1 MKAMKPEETPV
12 VKSPLLNQ
20 EMAVQSYL
28 QELLNEVTWS
38 EPPAPQKDPEPE
50 QSPEESAILTSEA
63 SSSLM
68 SGLQTVSQLEALEA
82 ETTHEILTTEESNN
96 AQKIEGIEPALEN
109 KRNEFNESNIP
120 PWAGDSFR
128 ALYAR
133 HGRLK
138 LVMPL
143 VQVQTVLKA
152 KELVRVNGPLDV
164 CVGYVQHGTRRIPV
178 LDVNA
183 LNGSSEKSKTDD
195 ITSMDS
201 GYVAVAENHTVGLY
215 FSKIDDTHEVHSAQI
230 SWRCNDESAH
240 WIAGVNADNLS
251 IIVDFTRLCDLL

>member
-1 MKAMKPEETPV
+1 MKAIKLEDAPVTKTPLMDQ
-12 VKSPLLNQ
+12 K
-20 EMAVQSYL
+20 MAVQTYL

-38 EPPAPQKDPEPE
+38 EPPAPQKVVEPQGSLQE
-50 QSPEESAILTSEA
+50 SETQSSELR
-63 SSSLM
+63 SPKISTP
-68 SGLQTVSQLEALEA
+68 QTVAQLESFEA
-82 ETTHEILTTEESNN
+82 ELSNEVVAIEDINN
-96 AQKIEGIEPALEN
+96 AQNLEEIEPDSDKE
-109 KRNEFNESNIP
+109 RNGFTQANIP
-120 PWAGDSFR
+120 HWAGDSFR

-133 HGRLK
+133 HGRLR

-152 KELVRVNGPLDV
+152 KELVRVNGPLEV
-164 CVGYVQHGTRRIPV
+164 FIGYVQRGAQRIPV

-195 ITSMDS
+195 INSIDS
-201 GYVAVAENHTVGLY
+201 GFVAIAENHTVGLY
-215 FSKIDDTHEVHSAQI
+215 FSKIDDTQEVKSDQI